1 MYYKIYVTIKMVKH
15 QACEFKSAEVLG
27 VAFREK
33 QNTFIKN
40 IVKIYNLWYY
50 QPTSVFI
57 KQQVKSKVQL

>member
-1 MYYKIYVTIKMVKH
+1 MVKH

-33 QNTFIKN
+33 QNTVIKN